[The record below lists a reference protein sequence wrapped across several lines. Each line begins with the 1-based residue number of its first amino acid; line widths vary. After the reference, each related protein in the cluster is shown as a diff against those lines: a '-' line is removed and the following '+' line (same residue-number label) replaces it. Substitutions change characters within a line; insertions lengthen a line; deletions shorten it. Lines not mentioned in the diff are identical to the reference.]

1 MPTTPGLDMT
11 VAAETPEAIVLSVAG
26 ELDLATAKQF
36 KTAVTDRLTAGRAV
50 VLDLIGLA
58 FCDST
63 GLGALAGLHRR
74 AVTIG
79 GDLRLAAVQPGVE
92 HVLKLTG
99 VSSVV
104 PIFDDVPAALA
115 G

>member
-1 MPTTPGLDMT
+1 MPTTPGLDVT
-11 VAAETPEAIVLSVAG
+11 VATETPDVVVLTLTG
-26 ELDLATAKQF
+26 ELDLATAKTF
-36 KTAVTDRLTAGRAV
+36 KSEITERQAGGRLLVLNLAGV
-50 VLDLIGLA
+50 E

-79 GDLRLAAVQPGVE
+79 GDLRLAGLQPGVE

-99 VSSVV
+99 VSAVI
-104 PIFDDVPAALA
+104 PIFSDVPAALA